1 MWEFIKG
8 IFGFSSVVDSATKI
22 VDKIAGTD
30 WLPKE
35 RADFLLKYMES
46 TKHQSVARRFIAISI
61 IMMWLIMA
69 ITWLVSSIIGRF
81 MYDVALNPGTVLA
94 ADISA
99 FLSLNMNEN
108 LAILVGFYFGVQGIG
123 VLSGAISKK

>member
-1 MWEFIKG
+1 MFDFIKS

-22 VDKIAGTD
+22 IDKIAGTD

-35 RADFLLKYMES
+35 RAAFLLKYMES
-46 TKHQSVARRFIAISI
+46 TKHQSVARRFISISIVLMWLVMAIS
-61 IMMWLIMA
+61 
-69 ITWLVSSIIGRF
+69 WLVASIVGRF
-81 MYDVALNPGTVLA
+81 MYEEVLNPGTVLA

-99 FLSLNMNEN
+99 FLSSNMNEN